1 MRKFAPYA
9 AAASA
14 LCLSACA
21 SLMPL
26 ERPISS
32 YDKPSTPKERMDVK
46 PYGFIA
52 ITQLRSTCPSVNHP
66 IEYPVVGIELKPMK
80 FGSKSF
86 FAVYSWGGPL
96 GGDDVTPATIN
107 IITRSRKGKPINA
120 SAETQRRLVELST
133 YIFREAMQIC
143 AAKSDNTSTAATT
156 APLEDRTPLEK
167 NVVRRPWD
175 QMYPPNARL
184 TIKSNFAPA

>member
-1 MRKFAPYA
+1 
-9 AAASA
+9 
-14 LCLSACA
+14 
-21 SLMPL
+21 MPL

-32 YDKPSTPKERMDVK
+32 NDKPSTPKERADVK

-86 FAVYSWGGPL
+86 FAVYSWSGPL

-133 YIFREAMQIC
+133 YIFRQAEMIC
-143 AAKSDNTSTAATT
+143 EGTSGQQASTPSAPPSKPETPSRRNTIIQQKLDA
-156 APLEDRTPLEK
+156 
-167 NVVRRPWD
+167 
-175 QMYPPNARL
+175 MYP
-184 TIKSNFAPA
+184 SFS